1 MMEHSVNEA
10 LSDMLVPL
18 DALTPLE
25 HNPRVGNIEAIM
37 ASYEE
42 FGQVKPVVIRP
53 NPDGTSTVLAG
64 NHQVEAVR
72 RLGWTH
78 IAAVSIDADDKRA
91 VAFALA
97 DNRTMELGY
106 TDPAQ
111 ASEMII
117 EIVDEYN
124 DLMEGLKWDD
134 FEIAYYEEQ
143 SQKTKSNDSDEIG
156 FITPAIGEVV
166 GAAAE
171 MLAGMVQEGED
182 GERQIVADDSMD
194 HADVA
199 VQGSTALVPGAAP
212 RAVVQY
218 TIVFDDPDQQKRW
231 YDFVRW
237 LRNNPGYDGATTGQK
252 ILSFID
258 SHSEV

>member
-1 MMEHSVNEA
+1 MEHNVNES
-10 LSDMLVPL
+10 LKSLLVPL
-18 DALTPLE
+18 DSLTPLE
-25 HNPRVGNIEAIM
+25 HNPRVGNVPAIM

-42 FGQVKPVVIRP
+42 FGQVKPVVVRP
-53 NPDGTSTVLAG
+53 NGDGMSTVIAG

-78 IAAVSIDADDKRA
+78 IAAVPIDADDKRA

-97 DNRTMELGY
+97 DNRTMELGH
-106 TDPAQ
+106 TDSAE
-111 ASEMII
+111 AAEMIVQ
-117 EIVDEYN
+117 IVDEYN
-124 DLMEGLKWDD
+124 DLMESLQWDD

-143 SQKTKSNDSDEIG
+143 SRRGKSDDGDEVG
-156 FITPAIGEVV
+156 FIIPGITEVV

-171 MLAGMVQEGED
+171 MLAGMVQEDED
-182 GERQIVADDSMD
+182 GTRQIVADDSVD

-199 VQGSTALVPGAAP
+199 VQGSTAVVPGAAP

-218 TIVFDDPDQQKRW
+218 TIVFDDADQQKRW
-231 YDFVRW
+231 YDFIRW
-237 LRNNPGYDGATTGQK
+237 LRNNPGYDGTTTGQK

>member
-1 MMEHSVNEA
+1 MEHNVNESLSA
-10 LSDMLVPL
+10 LLTPL
-18 DALTPLE
+18 DALTSLE
-25 HNPRVGNIEAIM
+25 HNPRVGNIPAIM

-42 FGQVKPVVIRP
+42 FGQVKPIVVRP
-53 NPDGTSTVLAG
+53 NEDGTSTVIAG

-78 IAAVSIDADDKRA
+78 IAAVPIDADDKRA

-106 TDPAQ
+106 TDSSE
-111 ASEMII
+111 ASQMIL
-117 EIVDEYN
+117 EIVDDYG
-124 DLMEGLKWDD
+124 DLMESLQWDD

-143 SQKTKSNDSDEIG
+143 IASPVEADEGG
-156 FITPAIGEVV
+156 FIRPVLTELA

-171 MLAGMVQEGED
+171 AIAGMVQEDED
-182 GERQIVADDSMD
+182 GTRKIIADDSVD
-194 HADVA
+194 HEEVA
-199 VQGSTALVPGAAP
+199 VQGSTAVVPGAAP

-231 YDFVRW
+231 YEFIRW
-237 LRNNPGYDGATTGQK
+237 LRGSADYEGSTTGEK
-252 ILSFID
+252 LVSYID
-258 SHSEV
+258 VNSEA